1 MKKTIRNLLIVLM
14 LFIPSLAHAQEN
26 FSVGAAMTSTFAGI
40 GLGIDVGV
48 GERGS
53 SDAVRFGLWL
63 NIPSSALQTKNFG
76 VGFKVALI
84 SYNPFDI
91 FAIPLG
97 GYGDFFALYTGVY
110 GTLGVGGNSGF
121 FLGVGNQPDSASFWL
136 VRRIWSGIWDSL
148 HCRCEPDHRG
158 KNLRREIVL
167 NLGRGFKKNLEK
179 PQTSTTRT
187 LPEQVLSFL
196 LRLER

>member
-1 MKKTIRNLLIVLM
+1 MKNTIRNLLIVLM
-14 LFIPSLAHAQEN
+14 LFVPSIAHAQEN
-26 FSVGAAMTSTFAGI
+26 FSVGAALTSTFAGI

-53 SDAVRFGLWL
+53 SDAVRFGVWL

-76 VGFKVALI
+76 AGFKVVLI

-97 GYGDFFALYTGVY
+97 GYGDFFAIYTGVY

-121 FLGVGNQPDSASFWL
+121 FLGVGALLGVELNPIPQVFGLYAEFGL
-136 VRRIWSGIWDSL
+136 GFGIPYIVDA
-148 HCRCEPDHRG
+148 
-158 KNLRREIVL
+158 NLTVGAKIFV
-167 NLGRGFKKNLEK
+167 GRLF
-179 PQTSTTRT
+179 
-187 LPEQVLSFL
+187 
-196 LRLER
+196 